1 MLRCNARN
9 LVLNCLAILA
19 ILGHGQATIAET
31 EATGNNDNIRG
42 FFALPVEL
50 DLDSGAANGNAN
62 ILRIMPLY
70 TFPVLDHWKLVHLD
84 IISLADAPG
93 GTPAFPADPGAGQT
107 AGLSDLLHASFYT
120 PNRSGNFIWGL
131 GAMVSLPTAT
141 DDSLGSGKWAAGP
154 AFRLTYLTSNWNFGA
169 IAGQRWSFA
178 GSSNRADVNQLLVR
192 GAIRRQLPNDW
203 FFVSAPLIVANWD
216 SAGQDWLVPVG
227 GGIGRRF
234 TLNKHPWAWSVQ
246 GYYNVI
252 KPDPA
257 PDWVVR
263 FAIIAA
269 IPFGEK

>member
-9 LVLNCLAILA
+9 LVLNGFAILA
-19 ILGHGQATIAET
+19 LLCQSQTAVAET
-31 EATGNNDNIRG
+31 AKPIDGARS

-50 DLDSGAANGNAN
+50 DFDSGAANGDAT

-70 TFPVLDHWKLVHLD
+70 TFPVLDRWKLIHLD
-84 IISLADAPG
+84 IITLADAPG
-93 GTPAFPADPGAGQT
+93 GTPAFPGGSGNGQT
-107 AGLSDLLHASFYT
+107 AGMSDLLHSSFFT
-120 PNRSGNFIWGL
+120 PNSASNFIWGI
-131 GAMVSLPTAT
+131 GAMASLPTAT

-154 AFRLTYLTSNWNFGA
+154 AFRVTYRTTHWNVGLL
-169 IAGQRWSFA
+169 GGRRWSFA
-178 GSSNRADVNQLLVR
+178 GSDNRPDVNQLLLR

-216 SAGQDWLVPVG
+216 SAGENWLVPVG
-227 GGIGRRF
+227 GGIGRKF
-234 TLNKHPWAWSVQ
+234 TLNKHPWAWSIQ

-252 KPDPA
+252 KQDTA

-269 IPFGEK
+269 IPFGEN